1 MIRVLLILLLSAGV
15 VRADDGADV
24 VGAMSGICVT
34 ALMTGAAVGPG
45 LTRAE
50 PAAEEKILHGKSGKI
65 WWTWNN
71 KVVVLDHASGRT
83 CEVLGLGVT
92 PSSFGLALEAWLR
105 DAGSGYTPNK
115 PVNFPD
121 GKPGGIY
128 LVTQLE
134 DGGFIQMFIQSL
146 PDAKYLEI
154 IVARVAESSEARD
167 VLGLGN

>member
-1 MIRVLLILLLSAGV
+1 MIRVLLVLLLSAGV
-15 VRADDGADV
+15 ARADDGADV

-34 ALMTGAAVGPG
+34 SLMSGAAVGPG
-45 LTRAE
+45 LTRAG
-50 PAAEEKILHGKSGKI
+50 PATEEKILHGKIGKI
-65 WWTWNN
+65 WRTWNN
-71 KVVVLDHASGRT
+71 KVVILDHASGKT

-92 PSSFGLALEAWLR
+92 PSQFGLALESWLR
-105 DAGSGYTPNK
+105 EGGAAYTPNK

-121 GKPGGIY
+121 HKPGGIY

-154 IVARVAESSEARD
+154 IIARVAESAEARD
-167 VLGLGN
+167 VLGL